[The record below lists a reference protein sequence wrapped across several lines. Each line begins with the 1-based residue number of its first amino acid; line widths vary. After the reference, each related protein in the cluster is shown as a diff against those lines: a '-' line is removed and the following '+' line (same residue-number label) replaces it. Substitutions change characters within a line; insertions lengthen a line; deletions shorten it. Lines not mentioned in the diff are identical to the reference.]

1 MIEWII
7 ALFIVSGA
15 FFSFAAGLG
24 VLRLPD
30 VLTRMHAST
39 KAGTLGVGLILT
51 ALMIYFAEVSVL
63 ARGIAIMI
71 FIFITAPV
79 AAHMIARAA
88 YKSSSRPSMKDESAR
103 ALKKENWPKG
113 W

>member
-1 MIEWII
+1 MIEWLI
-7 ALFIVSGA
+7 ALLIVSGG

-51 ALMIYFAEVSVL
+51 ALILYFGEGSV
-63 ARGIAIMI
+63 
-71 FIFITAPV
+71 
-79 AAHMIARAA
+79 
-88 YKSSSRPSMKDESAR
+88 
-103 ALKKENWPKG
+103 
-113 W
+113 